1 MTCKCPRVNGV
12 KTCGWKALGSMIEQD
27 SDVIQTI
34 ACEGGTAAATSAPET
49 AAPMTT
55 AAGGSAGESAGG
67 STGESAG
74 GSTGESAGGSAGES
88 AGGSTGESAGGS
100 TGESAGGSAG
110 ESAGGSAGEST
121 GAGES
126 AAATTQAA
134 TTAAVTTAAA
144 TTAAPTT
151 AASSCLDPSTA
162 TGVKENSDGTG
173 GCPAK
178 MTNWSLGNFEAL
190 NGLIGFDPNQ
200 AHGTHLDGKSYIGA
214 GGGLESESSSFGN
227 ALVTRYNLCSGKISN
242 FFQFFSKFSS
252 QVYY

>member
-55 AAGGSAGESAGG
+55 AATGSTAASGSTAAAGE
-67 STGESAG
+67 
-74 GSTGESAGGSAGES
+74 STGESAGGSAGES
-88 AGGSTGESAGGS
+88 AGGSTGESTGAGGS
-100 TGESAGGSAG
+100 TE
-110 ESAGGSAGEST
+110 
-121 GAGES
+121 
-126 AAATTQAA
+126 AATQAA

-144 TTAAPTT
+144 TTAAPIT

-190 NGLIGFDPNQ
+190 NGLIGFQP
-200 AHGTHLDGKSYIGA
+200 HGTHLDGKSYIGA
-214 GGGLESESSSFGN
+214 GGGLESESSNFGN
-227 ALVTRYNLCSGKISN
+227 AQVTRYNLCQGKIS
-242 FFQFFSKFSS
+242 FQYYLLTFSS
-252 QVYY
+252 QVYF

>member
-12 KTCGWKALGSMIEQD
+12 KTCGWKALGSMIEPD

-55 AAGGSAGESAGG
+55 AATG
-67 STGESAG
+67 STAASG
-74 GSTGESAGGSAGES
+74 T
-88 AGGSTGESAGGS
+88 
-100 TGESAGGSAG
+100 
-110 ESAGGSAGEST
+110 
-121 GAGES
+121 S
-126 AAATTQAA
+126 AAAGSTAAATMASGSTAGASTAAA
-134 TTAAVTTAAA
+134 TTAAATTAAATTAAATTAAA

-151 AASSCLDPSTA
+151 AASSCLDPSTT
-162 TGVKENSDGTG
+162 TGVKENSDGSG

-190 NGLIGFDPNQ
+190 GGLIGFDPNQ

-214 GGGLESESSSFGN
+214 GGGLEAEASNFGN
-227 ALVTRYNLCSGKISN
+227 AQVTRYNLCPGKIS
-242 FFQFFSKFSS
+242 FFKHRFRFLFIFFCFQKFFRNSF
-252 QVYY
+252 QYFFTFFF

>member
-12 KTCGWKALGSMIEQD
+12 KTCGWKALGSMIEPD

-34 ACEGGTAAATSAPET
+34 ACEGGTAAATSAPGT

-88 AGGSTGESAGGS
+88 AGGS
-100 TGESAGGSAG
+100 AG

-126 AAATTQAA
+126 SAATTQAA
-134 TTAAVTTAAA
+134 TTAAVTTAAATTAAA

-214 GGGLESESSSFGN
+214 GGGLESESSSVGN
-227 ALVTRYNLCSGKISN
+227 ALVTRYNLCPGKISN
-242 FFQFFSKFSS
+242 FF
-252 QVYY
+252 V

>member
-12 KTCGWKALGSMIEQD
+12 KTCGWKALGSMIEPD

-34 ACEGGTAAATSAPET
+34 ACEGGTAAVTSAPATE
-49 AAPMTT
+49 APMTT
-55 AAGGSAGESAGG
+55 AATGGSAGESAGG
-67 STGESAG
+67 AAGESAGESAG
-74 GSTGESAGGSAGES
+74 GSSGESAGGSAGET
-88 AGGSTGESAGGS
+88 TGD
-100 TGESAGGSAG
+100 
-110 ESAGGSAGEST
+110 
-121 GAGES
+121 GES

-134 TTAAVTTAAA
+134 TTAAA

-200 AHGTHLDGKSYIGA
+200 AHRKKA
-214 GGGLESESSSFGN
+214 
-227 ALVTRYNLCSGKISN
+227 RW
-242 FFQFFSKFSS
+242 
-252 QVYY
+252 

>member
-12 KTCGWKALGSMIEQD
+12 KTCGWKALGSMIEPD

-55 AAGGSAGESAGG
+55 AATG
-67 STGESAG
+67 STAASG
-74 GSTGESAGGSAGES
+74 T
-88 AGGSTGESAGGS
+88 
-100 TGESAGGSAG
+100 
-110 ESAGGSAGEST
+110 
-121 GAGES
+121 S
-126 AAATTQAA
+126 AAAGSTAAATMASGSTAGASTAAA
-134 TTAAVTTAAA
+134 TTAAATTAAATTAAATTAAA

-151 AASSCLDPSTA
+151 AASSCLDPSTT
-162 TGVKENSDGTG
+162 TGVKENSDGSG

-190 NGLIGFDPNQ
+190 GGLIGFDPNQ

-214 GGGLESESSSFGN
+214 GGGLEAEASNFGN
-227 ALVTRYNLCSGKISN
+227 AQVTRYNLCPGKTSFLHIDFDFYFFVFKIFSN
-242 FFQFFSKFSS
+242 FSFQFFNFFFFEI
-252 QVYY
+252 